1 VRSRCGRPSTMTRQ
15 PNDQV
20 DNAESWRE
28 VGLDR
33 LRAAEQPYPG
43 AMPDTALRT
52 TLGGCSPRAFVSA
65 SLMR

>member
-52 TLGGCSPRAFVSA
+52 R
-65 SLMR
+65 R